1 MLTLNR
7 RLPLHRLLRNL
18 RQASAARRR
27 LRVRA
32 QRRLVL
38 RRPDDLHL
46 HVRDGDMLKAVVPFS
61 AQTYRRSTI
70 MPNTV
75 PPITSTF
82 MAADYKQ
89 RILDSVEQLD
99 NKESFTP
106 LMTLYL
112 TDRTTCEVVE
122 AVAESEDVI
131 AFKLYP
137 AGATTNSEN
146 GVTDVWK
153 LLPVFKH
160 MAKLGVLLLIHGEV
174 NDPAVDVFDREKEF
188 INRILTPLLDKV
200 PDLRVV
206 LEHITTKE
214 AAEFVQQ
221 GNSNLAASVTPQHLV
236 MNRNAMFKVC

>member
-1 MLTLNR
+1 MMLTLNR
-7 RLPLHRLLRNL
+7 HLPLLRNL
-18 RQASAARRR
+18 QNASAARRR
-27 LRVRA
+27 LRFRA
-32 QRRLVL
+32 HCRLVL

-46 HVRDGDMLKAVVPFS
+46 HVRDGVMLKAVVPFS

-75 PPITSTF
+75 PPVTSTS

-89 RILDSVEQLD
+89 RILDSIEQLAD
-99 NKESFTP
+99 RESFTP

-112 TDRTTCEVVE
+112 TDKTTCEVVE
-122 AVAESEDVI
+122 TVAESEDVV

-160 MAKLGVLLLIHGEV
+160 MAKLRVLLLIHGEV
-174 NDPAVDVFDREKEF
+174 NDPTVDVFDREKEF

-214 AAEFVQQ
+214 AAEFVLQ

-236 MNRNAMFKVC
+236 MNRNALFKVC